1 MNAWTSSA
9 FESEVEQWQG
19 EPVHH
24 WGAPPQFAVVEP
36 QRAGRGISADVA
48 ACETPLQHQG
58 FSPWEEKSCSF
69 LSLITETACSWV
81 HDTRLVLVS
90 WSVLYAKEIIGS
102 KSNKSHECIPCV
114 MVSVKSWAQ
123 QSHFTLSHCLFEL
136 CGWHIFC
143 HILNVFLN
151 HKKSYLSFFLPQ
163 STLKNE
169 LKHSRLS
176 CPLLCESAE
185 NSLGLLPICWV
196 RNWRKFFIAHK
207 AYV

>member
-1 MNAWTSSA
+1 MLGLHLLLKVRWSSDK
-9 FESEVEQWQG
+9 ESLCTTGVHHHNLLLLSHRGQG
-19 EPVHH
+19 E
-24 WGAPPQFAVVEP
+24 
-36 QRAGRGISADVA
+36 
-48 ACETPLQHQG
+48 G
-58 FSPWEEKSCSF
+58 FLLAWQLVKLLCSIRVSPWEEKSCSF

-163 STLKNE
+163 NTLKNE